1 MERDV
6 FSYLNKNYRYLN
18 NYVRKLDEI
27 VFISPYNA
35 IVKGRSFTEN
45 ITKEICKLEGDC
57 LLNTI
62 TQTERLRKL
71 QSEGVLK
78 GKIYRTFNR
87 VRRMGTRGTYNDKE
101 KELEASLNMHRDI
114 YSITCWFVKNYI
126 NHEFEAAPYE
136 YPIPPEGSN
145 VQMAS
150 NLIKKMIKETQK
162 TQEIDKSYEK
172 IINKL
177 DTNEKAQDIFE
188 NFVIESII
196 DNKEIDKKCLVEEF
210 SKIQESLNK

>member
-18 NYVRKLDEI
+18 NYVRKLDQI
-27 VFISPYNA
+27 MFTSPCNA
-35 IVKGRSFTEN
+35 IIKGISFTEN
-45 ITKEICKLEGDC
+45 LTKEICKLEGDC
-57 LLNTI
+57 LLNRI
-62 TQTERLRKL
+62 SQAERLRKL
-71 QSEGVLK
+71 HSEGVLK
-78 GKIYRTFNR
+78 GKVYRTFNR
-87 VRRMGTRGTYNDKE
+87 VRRMGTSGEYNDEE

-126 NHEFEAAPYE
+126 NHEFEDAPYK
-136 YPIPPEGSN
+136 YPNPPKDSN

-172 IINKL
+172 IINDL
-177 DTNEKAQDIFE
+177 NTSEKAQDIFE

-196 DNKEIDKKCLVEEF
+196 DNKEIDKKCLIEEF
-210 SKIQESLNK
+210 SKIQEALK

>member
-27 VFISPYNA
+27 VVTSPCNA
-35 IVKGRSFTEN
+35 IIKGRSFTEN
-45 ITKEICKLEGDC
+45 LTKEICKLEGDC

-62 TQTERLRKL
+62 TQGERLRKL

-87 VRRMGTRGTYNDKE
+87 VRRMGTRGAYTDE
-101 KELEASLNMHRDI
+101 ESELEASLNMHKDI
-114 YSITCWFVKNYI
+114 YSITCWFVKKYI
-126 NHEFEAAPYE
+126 NHEFEADPYK
-136 YPIPPEGSN
+136 YPNPTEGSN

-150 NLIKKMIKETQK
+150 KLIKKMIKETQK

-172 IINKL
+172 IINDL
-177 DTNEKAQDIFE
+177 NTSEKAQDIFE

-196 DNKEIDKKCLVEEF
+196 DNKEIDKKCLIEEF
-210 SKIQESLNK
+210 SKMQQALDK